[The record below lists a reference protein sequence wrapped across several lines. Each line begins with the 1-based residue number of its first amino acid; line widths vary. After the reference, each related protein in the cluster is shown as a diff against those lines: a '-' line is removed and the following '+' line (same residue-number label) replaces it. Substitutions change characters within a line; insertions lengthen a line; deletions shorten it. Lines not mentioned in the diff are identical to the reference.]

1 LRKTG
6 LSTRRFNSNFDET
19 LVTSTL
25 LPVLSHRLFHYGAVT
40 LIRVG
45 RYGHVIAGGQLSTI
59 EERGYCA
66 LVRRLASNMAMAAD
80 DRRASADESFVRL
93 LTAEQFKLLRYIAI
107 LLGDPE
113 AASNV
118 LQDTNLVL
126 WRKAAE
132 FKEGTNFSAWARQ
145 VAYWEVRAY
154 VRNEKR
160 DRHVFSEEVIEQ
172 LAEQAVEEPF
182 DAEVRVSLR
191 HCLQGISSSNLQLL
205 QKRYAEGLS
214 IAALADECGKTDSA
228 IKVGLMRLRRALLKC
243 IRQRI
248 ASFQ

>member
-1 LRKTG
+1 
-6 LSTRRFNSNFDET
+6 
-19 LVTSTL
+19 
-25 LPVLSHRLFHYGAVT
+25 
-40 LIRVG
+40 
-45 RYGHVIAGGQLSTI
+45 
-59 EERGYCA
+59 
-66 LVRRLASNMAMAAD
+66 MAIAAD
-80 DRRASADESFVRL
+80 ERSGGADESFVQL
-93 LTAEQFKLLRYIAI
+93 LTAEQFKLKRYIAI

-132 FKEGTNFSAWARQ
+132 FKRGTNFSAWARQ

-154 VRNEKR
+154 VRNERR

-172 LAEQAVEEPF
+172 LAEQTADEPF

-214 IAALADECGKTDSA
+214 ISALAEECGKTDSA

-243 IRQRI
+243 IRQRMS
-248 ASFQ
+248 SFQ